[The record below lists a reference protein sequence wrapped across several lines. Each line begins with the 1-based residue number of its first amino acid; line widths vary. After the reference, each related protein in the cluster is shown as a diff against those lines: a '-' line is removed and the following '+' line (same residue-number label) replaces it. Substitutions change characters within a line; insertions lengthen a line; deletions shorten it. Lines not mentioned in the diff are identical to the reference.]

1 MTTMKDVAREAGVST
16 ATVSHVI
23 NGTRQVRPETAAN
36 VRAVIARTGYIHDL
50 GARAMRTGTSR
61 TVGLAISAISNRYFG
76 DVVHAIE
83 ERLSARDYSLL
94 LGDTHDDP
102 AVEARVID
110 DLLQHRPAGIILA
123 PSADPGPAIEA
134 VTRRGIPLVSV
145 DRVLTGVD
153 SVGVENTHAVRRLVQ
168 HLIEVGHESIAF
180 VAGAPGLTTTVERT
194 AGYEQ
199 AMAVAKLSTDGLVIT
214 GGSEREKAREAVT
227 ALFAD
232 RSPTALVVANNQMTI
247 GALMALRGLG
257 LSVPEDIAVAVFDDF
272 DWGEAFTPRLTAVAQ
287 PYDEMARI
295 ALDMLFGQ
303 ISGPTVRPQN
313 IRIQPVL
320 HHRDSCGCGH
330 PETPL

>member
-23 NGTRQVRPETAAN
+23 NGTRQVRPETAAT
-36 VRAVIARTGYIHDL
+36 VRAVIARTGYIHNQ

-102 AVEARVID
+102 EVEARVID

-123 PSADPGPAIEA
+123 PSAHPEA
-134 VTRRGIPLVSV
+134 SIAAVARSQVPLVSV
-145 DRVLTGVD
+145 DRVLSGID
-153 SVGVENTHAVRRLVQ
+153 SVGVENTQAVRRLVQ
-168 HLIEVGHESIAF
+168 HLIDVGHRSIGF
-180 VAGAPGLTTTVERT
+180 VAGAEGLTTTIERT

-199 AMAVAKLSTDGLVIT
+199 AMAAARLSTEGLLVD
-214 GGSEREKAREAVT
+214 GGSVQDRAEVAVEA
-227 ALFAD
+227 LLAD

-247 GALMALRGLG
+247 GALIALRRSGRR
-257 LSVPEDIAVAVFDDF
+257 VPDDIAVAAFDDF
-272 DWGEAFTPRLTAVAQ
+272 DWAEAFTPRLTAVAQ